1 MTRQRGFL
9 VALALVAVPSLG
21 SAQDG
26 PRGGAGTVTMTRTD
40 YDRLI
45 DLASQPAPGTD
56 PLPVPAALTR
66 VQIRARVDGLAVRA
80 SMQLD
85 GEVFRAGV
93 SRVPLI
99 RGATLLEAR
108 MGDRPLPLLADGGS
122 HFALLS
128 GPSTFSATLDVGTAV
143 TTTPG
148 RGTFTLPVPE
158 AGSATATIDVAGDQ
172 TDVRL
177 SPGLIQRRTS
187 FGGRTIVEATLDP
200 GTSTQVSW
208 STRDSAPTVAARD
221 VRLLSEVK
229 TLVTI
234 GDADVRLLSL
244 VDVNVLQGEPAQL
257 EIDLPPGYEVSS
269 VTGPSL
275 DRSETL
281 TGQVRIFILDPA
293 LRRHQFLI
301 GLERE
306 KPGSSFKL
314 ETGLPAVVAAQR
326 ETGEVAIE
334 GVGTLEIAAADI
346 PGMHRI
352 DIREVDRTLAGVARQ
367 SLLAAFR
374 YQSAADVPT
383 VLALDVRRFPDA
395 PVLAAVAER
404 AVATTLLT
412 SEGRALTEVTLWVR
426 NRAQAF
432 LKVGLPTGASM
443 LSVEVAGEPAK
454 PAEATDGT
462 RVPLLRPGFRPGGAY
477 AVSFVYLH
485 TATAFAG
492 KGNMQMLLPRMDMP
506 VNIVEW
512 ELFVPDRYRV
522 DRFAGNV
529 MKADLV
535 EQFASARGSERED
548 AWKPAVLPASPG
560 QIVGRVTDS
569 AGGVVPGVS
578 VLAEASGRRQSVT
591 TDANG
596 LFVLTSVPSG
606 PLNITA
612 EIAGFRS
619 VRRPLVFDQRPRQVD
634 FTLEPSALT
643 ETVTVT
649 AEAPFIDMR
658 ASERSM
664 TVSGSGFGTAPGT
677 AGGVQSQSQASR
689 GQPNQTPS
697 MNVQNL
703 QRKAAGVLPVR
714 VDVPRAGTSHRFV
727 RPLVIDEDTVVSF
740 RYRRRR

>member
-1 MTRQRGFL
+1 MIRQGRL
-9 VALALVAVPSLG
+9 LAAIALLGLPSLAV
-21 SAQDG
+21 AQDG
-26 PRGGAGTVTMTRTD
+26 PRGGPGTVTMTRTD

-45 DLASQPAPGTD
+45 DLASRPVRPPD

-66 VQIRARVDGLAVRA
+66 AEIRARVDGLTVRA

-93 SRVPLI
+93 ARVPLI
-99 RGATLLEAR
+99 KGATVLEAR
-108 MGDRPLPLLADGGS
+108 MGDRPLPLLAEGGN

-128 GPSTFSATLDVGTAV
+128 GPSTFSATLEVGTTV
-143 TTTPG
+143 TTSPG

-158 AGSATATIDVAGDQ
+158 AGSATVTIDVAGDQ

-177 SPGLIQRRTS
+177 STGLILRRRS
-187 FGGRTIVEATLDP
+187 FAGRTIVEATLDP
-200 GTSTQVSW
+200 GASTQVSW

-221 VRLLSEVK
+221 VRLLSDIK

-244 VDVNVLQGEPAQL
+244 VDINVLQGEPAQL
-257 EIDLPPGYEVSS
+257 EIDLPPGYEVAS
-269 VTGPSL
+269 VTGPSI
-275 DRSETL
+275 DRTEML
-281 TGQVRIFILDPA
+281 TGRIRILIIDPA
-293 LRRHQFLI
+293 MRRHQFLI

-314 ETGLPAVVAAQR
+314 KTGLPSVVAAQR
-326 ETGEVAIE
+326 ETGEVAVE
-334 GVGTLEIAAADI
+334 GVGTLEVAGSDI

-352 DIREVDRTLAGVARQ
+352 DIREVDRTLAGVARH

-374 YQSAADVPT
+374 YQSAADIPT
-383 VLALDVRRFPDA
+383 LLTLDVRRFPDA

-404 AVATTLLT
+404 AIATTLLT

-432 LKVGLPTGASM
+432 LKVGLPAGASM

-454 PAEATDGT
+454 PAEAKDGT
-462 RVPLLRPGFRPGGAY
+462 RVPLLRPGFRPDGPY

-485 TATAFAG
+485 TAPPFAR
-492 KGNMQMLLPRMDMP
+492 KGDMQMLLPRMDMP

-522 DRFAGNV
+522 DRFDGNA
-529 MKADLV
+529 MKAGLV
-535 EQFASARGSERED
+535 EQFVTDKGAGRED
-548 AWKPAVLPASPG
+548 SLPPAIMAGSSG
-560 QIVGRVTDS
+560 QIVGRVTDA
-569 AGGVVPGVS
+569 AGAVVPGVS
-578 VLAEASGRRQSVT
+578 IIAEAGGRRQAAT

-596 LFVLTSVPSG
+596 VFVLTAVPSG
-606 PLNITA
+606 PVNITA
-612 EIAGFRS
+612 QIAGFRG

-634 FTLEPSALT
+634 FTLEASALT

-658 ASERSM
+658 SSERSQ
-664 TVSGSGFGTAPGT
+664 TASGSAFGTTQGT
-677 AGGVQSQSQASR
+677 AGGIQSQSPANRNQAS
-689 GQPNQTPS
+689 QTPS
-697 MNVQNL
+697 LNVQNL

-714 VDVPRAGTSHRFV
+714 IDVPRAGTSHRFV
-727 RPLVIDEDTVVSF
+727 KPLVIDEETTVSF
-740 RYRRRR
+740 RYRRR

>member
-1 MTRQRGFL
+1 MTRQRRLLAVIATLGL
-9 VALALVAVPSLG
+9 PALAA
-21 SAQDG
+21 AQDG
-26 PRGGAGTVTMTRTD
+26 PRGGPGTVTMTRTD

-45 DLASQPAPGTD
+45 DLAGRPSRGTD
-56 PLPVPAALTR
+56 PVPVAAALTR
-66 VQIRARVDGLAVRA
+66 VDVRARVDGLAVRA
-80 SMQLD
+80 TMQVD
-85 GEVFRAGV
+85 GEVFRTGV
-93 SRVPLI
+93 ARVPLI
-99 RGATLLEAR
+99 KGATLLEAR
-108 MGDRPLPLLADGGS
+108 MGERPLPLLAEGGN
-122 HFALLS
+122 HFALLT
-128 GPSTFSATLDVGTAV
+128 GPSTFSATLDVATAV
-143 TTTPG
+143 STSPG

-158 AGSATATIDVAGDQ
+158 AGSATAVIDVAGDQ

-177 SPGLIQRRTS
+177 STGLILRRRS

-208 STRDSAPTVAARD
+208 STRDSAPTVAIRD

-244 VDVNVLQGEPAQL
+244 VDVSVLQGQPAQV
-257 EIDLPPGYEVSS
+257 EIDLPPGYDVSS
-269 VTGPSL
+269 VTGPTL
-275 DRSETL
+275 DRTEML
-281 TGQVRIFILDPA
+281 TGRVRILLSDPA
-293 LRRHQFLI
+293 ARRHQFLI

-314 ETGLPAVVAAQR
+314 ETGLPSIAASQR
-326 ETGEVAIE
+326 ETGEIAVE
-334 GVGTLEIAAADI
+334 GVGTLEVGASDS
-346 PGMHRI
+346 PGLHRI
-352 DIREVDRTLAGVARQ
+352 HIRELDRTLAGVARQ

-374 YQSAADVPT
+374 YRNADDLPT

-432 LKVGLPTGASM
+432 LKLALPAGASV

-454 PAEATDGT
+454 PAEARDGT
-462 RVPLLRPGFRPGGAY
+462 RVPLLRPGFRPDGAY

-485 TATAFAG
+485 TAAPFAR
-492 KGNMQMLLPRMDMP
+492 KGDMQMLLPKMDIP
-506 VNIVEW
+506 VNVVEW

-522 DRFAGNV
+522 DRFGGNV

-535 EQFASARGSERED
+535 ERFVAETD
-548 AWKPAVLPASPG
+548 ATRMDSLHPAVLAAGPG
-560 QIVGRVTDS
+560 QIVGRITDTS
-569 AGGVVPGVS
+569 GGVVPGVS
-578 VLAEASGRRQSVT
+578 VVAEAGGRRQSAT

-596 LFVLTSVPSG
+596 VFVLNAVPSG
-606 PLNITA
+606 PVNVTA
-612 EIAGFRS
+612 QMQGFRR

-634 FTLEPSALT
+634 FTLDVAAIT

-649 AEAPFIDMR
+649 AEAPFIDMHS
-658 ASERSM
+658 SERS
-664 TVSGSGFGTAPGT
+664 TVVGGSDAQATQRT
-677 AGGVQSQSQASR
+677 RDQVQSRIQAERSQV
-689 GQPNQTPS
+689 NQAPS

-714 VDVPRAGTSHRFV
+714 IDIPRAGTSHRFIK
-727 RPLVIDEDTVVSF
+727 PLVLDEDTVVSF
-740 RYRRRR
+740 RYRRR

>member
-1 MTRQRGFL
+1 M
-9 VALALVAVPSLG
+9 ALVGLPSLG
-21 SAQDG
+21 AAQDG
-26 PRGGAGTVTMTRTD
+26 PRGGPGTVTMTRSD

-45 DLASQPAPGTD
+45 DLASRPARGPE
-56 PLPVPAALTR
+56 PVPVASALTH
-66 VQIRARVDGLAVRA
+66 VNIRARVDGLTVRA
-80 SMQLD
+80 SIQLD

-93 SRVPLI
+93 SRVLLI
-99 RGATLLEAR
+99 KGATLLEAR
-108 MGDRPLPLLADGGS
+108 MGDRALPLLAEGGN
-122 HFALLS
+122 HFALLT

-143 TTTPG
+143 TISPG

-177 SPGLIQRRTS
+177 STGLILRRAS

-200 GTSTQVSW
+200 GTATQVSW
-208 STRDSAPTVAARD
+208 STRDTAPTVAARD
-221 VRLLSEVK
+221 VRLLSDVK

-244 VDVNVLQGEPAQL
+244 VGVNALQGEPAQL

-275 DRSETL
+275 DRTEML
-281 TGQVRIFILDPA
+281 AGRIRIFIMDPA
-293 LRRHQFLI
+293 VRRHQFLI

-306 KPGSSFKL
+306 KTGGSFKL
-314 ETGLPAVVAAQR
+314 ETGFPSVIAAQR
-326 ETGEVAIE
+326 ETGEVAVE
-334 GVGTLEIAAADI
+334 GVGTLEIAASDV
-346 PGMHRI
+346 PGIHRT
-352 DIREVDRTLAGVARQ
+352 DIREVDRTLAGVARY

-374 YQSAADVPT
+374 YQTAPDVPT
-383 VLALDVRRFPDA
+383 TLALDVRRFPDA

-404 AVATTLLT
+404 AIATTLLT
-412 SEGRALTEVTLWVR
+412 AEGRALTEVTLWVR

-454 PAEATDGT
+454 PAEARDGT
-462 RVPLLRPGFRPGGAY
+462 RVPLLRPGFRPDGPY

-485 TATAFAG
+485 TAAPFAR
-492 KGNMQMLLPRMDMP
+492 KGDMQMLLPRMDLP

-512 ELFVPDRYRV
+512 ELFVPDRYRI

-529 MKADLV
+529 MKAELI
-535 EQFASARGSERED
+535 EQFASGTRLERAD
-548 AWKPAVLPASPG
+548 SLQPAVLTASPG
-560 QIVGRVTDS
+560 QIVGRVTDG

-578 VLAEASGRRQSVT
+578 VVAEARGRQQSAT

-596 LFVLTSVPSG
+596 VFVLTAVPSG
-606 PLNITA
+606 PVNVTA
-612 EIAGFRS
+612 QIAGFRT

-634 FTLEPSALT
+634 FTLEVSAIT
-643 ETVTVT
+643 ETVTVA
-649 AEAPFIDMR
+649 AEAPFIDMLT
-658 ASERSM
+658 SERSM
-664 TVSGSGFGTAPGT
+664 TISGSAFGTGQGA
-677 AGGVQSQSQASR
+677 AGGVQSQTQANRGQASQA
-689 GQPNQTPS
+689 PS
-697 MNVQNL
+697 LNVQNL

-714 VDVPRAGTSHRFV
+714 IDVPRAGMSHRFV
-727 RPLVIDEDTVVSF
+727 KPLVIDEDTVVSF

>member
-1 MTRQRGFL
+1 MTRPGAFL
-9 VALALVAVPSLG
+9 VAISLLGVPPFG
-21 SAQDG
+21 FAQDG
-26 PRGGAGTVTMTRTD
+26 PRGGPGTVTMTRTD

-45 DLASQPAPGTD
+45 DLASQPVRGTD
-56 PLPVPAALTR
+56 ALPVPAALTR
-66 VQIRARVDGLAVRA
+66 VDIRARVDGSTVRA

-93 SRVPLI
+93 SKVRLI
-99 RGATLLEAR
+99 KGATLLAAR
-108 MGDRPLPLLADGGS
+108 MGDRPLPLLAEAGN
-122 HFALLS
+122 HFALLT
-128 GPSTFSATLDVGTAV
+128 GPSTFSATLEVGTAV

-177 SPGLIQRRTS
+177 SSGLILRRTS

-244 VDVNVLQGEPAQL
+244 VDVTVLQGEPAQL
-257 EIDLPPGYEVSS
+257 EIELPPGYEVSS

-275 DRSETL
+275 DRTEML
-281 TGQVRIFILDPA
+281 TGQIRVFVMDPA
-293 LRRHQFLI
+293 VRRHQFLV

-314 ETGLPAVVAAQR
+314 ETGLPALVAAQR
-326 ETGEVAIE
+326 ETGEVAVS
-334 GVGTLEIAAADI
+334 GVGTLEVAATDV

-383 VLALDVRRFPDA
+383 LLALDVRRFPDA

-404 AVATTLLT
+404 AIATTLLT

-426 NRAQAF
+426 NRAQPF
-432 LKVGLPTGASM
+432 LKVGLPPGASM
-443 LSVEVAGEPAK
+443 LSVAVAGEPAK
-454 PAEATDGT
+454 PAEARDGS
-462 RVPLLRPGFRPGGAY
+462 RVPLLRPGFRPDGPY

-485 TATAFAG
+485 TASPFAG
-492 KGNMQMLLPRMDMP
+492 KGDMQMLLPRMDMP
-506 VNIVEW
+506 INIVEW

-529 MKADLV
+529 LKADLV
-535 EQFASARGSERED
+535 EPFGSGSERED
-548 AWKPAVLPASPG
+548 SSHPAVLGASPG
-560 QIVGRVTDS
+560 QIVGRVTDT
-569 AGGVVPGVS
+569 AGSVVPGVS
-578 VLAEASGRRQSVT
+578 VIADAGGRRQSAT

-596 LFVLTSVPSG
+596 VFVLTSVPSG
-606 PLNITA
+606 PVNVTA
-612 EIAGFRS
+612 QIEGFRS
-619 VRRPLVFDQRPRQVD
+619 IRRPLLFDQRPRQVD
-634 FTLEPSALT
+634 FTLELSALT

-658 ASERSM
+658 TSERSI
-664 TVSGSGFGTAPGT
+664 TAGGSGFGTAQGT
-677 AGGVQSQSQASR
+677 AGGTQSQSQASR
-689 GQPNQTPS
+689 GAANQMPS

-714 VDVPRAGTSHRFV
+714 IDVPRAGSSHRFV
-727 RPLVIDEDTVVSF
+727 KPLVIDEDTVVSF

>member
-1 MTRQRGFL
+1 MARQRGFL
-9 VALALVAVPSLG
+9 VAMALLGLPSFG
-21 SAQDG
+21 VAQDG
-26 PRGGAGTVTMTRTD
+26 PRGVTGTVTMTRTD

-45 DLASQPAPGTD
+45 DLASRPGRGTE
-56 PLPVPAALTR
+56 PPPVAAALTR
-66 VQIRARVDGLAVRA
+66 VNIRARVDGLAVRA

-93 SRVPLI
+93 SKVPLI
-99 RGATLLEAR
+99 TGATLLEAR
-108 MGDRPLPLLADGGS
+108 MGDGPLPLLAEGTN
-122 HFALLS
+122 HFAFLT
-128 GPSTFSATLDVGTAV
+128 GPSTFSATLEVGTAV
-143 TTTPG
+143 ATAPG

-172 TDVRL
+172 TNVRL
-177 SPGLIQRRTS
+177 STGLILRRTS

-208 STRDSAPTVAARD
+208 STRESAPTVAPRD

-244 VDVNVLQGEPAQL
+244 VDINVLQGEPAQL

-281 TGQVRIFILDPA
+281 TGHIRIFLMDPA
-293 LRRHQFLI
+293 LRRHQFLV

-306 KPGSSFKL
+306 KPGSSFRL

-326 ETGEVAIE
+326 ETGEVAVE
-334 GVGTLEIAAADI
+334 GVGTLEVAALDI

-367 SLLAAFR
+367 ALLAGFR
-374 YQSAADVPT
+374 YQTAADVPT
-383 VLALDVRRFPDA
+383 LLTLNVRRFPDA

-404 AVATTLLT
+404 AIATTLLT

-443 LSVEVAGEPAK
+443 LSIEVAGEPAK
-454 PAEATDGT
+454 PAEARDGT
-462 RVPLLRPGFRPGGAY
+462 RVPLLRPGFRPDGPY

-485 TATAFAG
+485 TAPPFAG
-492 KGNMQMLLPRMDMP
+492 KGRMEMLLPRMDMP

-512 ELFVPDRYRV
+512 EVFVPDRYRV

-535 EQFASARGSERED
+535 EQFGSNSRLERED
-548 AWKPAVLPASPG
+548 SLHPAVLPASPG
-560 QIVGRVTDS
+560 QIVGRVTDT

-578 VLAEASGRRQSVT
+578 VIAEASGGRQSVT

-596 LFVLTSVPSG
+596 VFVLTSLPSG
-606 PLNITA
+606 PVNVTA
-612 EIAGFRS
+612 QIPGFRS

-649 AEAPFIDMR
+649 AEAPVIDMR
-658 ASERSM
+658 GSERSM
-664 TVSGSGFGTAPGT
+664 TASGSGFGTAAGT
-677 AGGVQSQSQASR
+677 GAAIQSQSQASR
-689 GQPNQTPS
+689 GQTTQTPS
-697 MNVQNL
+697 VNVQNL

-714 VDVPRAGTSHRFV
+714 IDVPRAGTSHRFV
-727 RPLVIDEDTVVSF
+727 KPLVIDEDTVVSF